1 MESKFSQR
9 RDLYYPIKQWD
20 LVVPKKFWQL
30 RFILKRLE
38 NWVEI
43 SLKEQKLKGQTYLM
57 VIGKMPFIYNGT
69 SVGQKW
75 DQDAL
80 RHEMSHEYN
89 KCNGD

>member
-1 MESKFSQR
+1 MRPSGTKEILTVKIHF
-9 RDLYYPIKQWD
+9 
-20 LVVPKKFWQL
+20 KKARKL
-30 RFILKRLE
+30 
-38 NWVEI
+38 VEI